1 MSPRRILVVA
11 LGRVTRRWPTF
22 RPATSVAFRA
32 GLAFAESSSPVRA
45 VARLRTGSEIVLDLS
60 ELAQRHIHIYGS
72 LEEATTRLV
81 HRLAR
86 PGWCVLDVGA
96 NAGYYAL
103 TCADLGGPNSD
114 VHAFE
119 PQPALAAALRQSVV
133 RNHAPV
139 TVVEA
144 ACGATDGQVVLYE
157 SRERNWASLATV
169 RPEHF
174 SVTDVPRTVELIR
187 LDTYCEARGLNVDLV
202 KIDVEGYE
210 SEVLAGC
217 ERTFARSR
225 PHLICEMRVRD
236 AQAPTILRRLD
247 RLGYG
252 VARIAE
258 DGSTWSPFVPQP
270 EDDVLNLYFAPN
282 RDSVGSTS
290 PSGFI

>member
-1 MSPRRILVVA
+1 MVT
-11 LGRVTRRWPTF
+11 LGRVTRRWPNL

-32 GLAFAESSSPVRA
+32 GLAFADSSSPVRA
-45 VARLRTGSEIVLDLS
+45 VARLRTGSEMVLDLS

-103 TCADLGGPNSD
+103 TCADLGGPNSN

-119 PQPALAAALRQSVV
+119 PQPALAAALRESVV
-133 RNHAPV
+133 RSHAPV

-144 ACGATDGQVVLYE
+144 ACGATDGEVVLYE

-169 RPEHF
+169 RPKYF
-174 SVTDVPRTVELIR
+174 SVTDVPRTVQLIK

-210 SEVLAGC
+210 SEVLAGF

-225 PHLICEMRVRD
+225 PHVICEVRVCDER
-236 AQAPTILRRLD
+236 ASTLFQQIR
-247 RLGYG
+247 RLGYE
-252 VARIAE
+252 VARIAQ
-258 DGSTWSPFVPQP
+258 DGSTTDPFDLEPQ
-270 EDDVLNLYFAPN
+270 DDVLNLYFAPN
-282 RDSVGSTS
+282 RS
-290 PSGFI
+290 

>member
-1 MSPRRILVVA
+1 VVA
-11 LGRVTRRWPTF
+11 LGRVTRRWPNL

-32 GLAFAESSSPVRA
+32 GLAFADSSSPVRA
-45 VARLRTGSEIVLDLS
+45 VARLRTGSEMVLDLS

-103 TCADLGGPNSD
+103 TCADLGGPNSN

-119 PQPALAAALRQSVV
+119 PQPALAAALRESVV
-133 RNHAPV
+133 RSHAPV

-144 ACGATDGQVVLYE
+144 ACGATDGEVVLYE
-157 SRERNWASLATV
+157 SRDRNWASLATV
-169 RPEHF
+169 RPKYF
-174 SVTDVPRTVELIR
+174 SVTDVPRTVQLIK

-202 KIDVEGYE
+202 KIDVAGYE
-210 SEVLAGC
+210 SEVLAWF

-225 PHLICEMRVRD
+225 PHVICEVRVCDER
-236 AQAPTILRRLD
+236 ASTLFQQIR
-247 RLGYG
+247 RLGYE
-252 VARIAE
+252 VARIAQ
-258 DGSTWSPFVPQP
+258 DGSTANPFDLEPQ
-270 EDDVLNLYFAPN
+270 DNVLNLYFAPN
-282 RDSVGSTS
+282 RS
-290 PSGFI
+290 